1 MEGEEVAVRAVLGR
15 GGGAGCGVRGGVA
28 VENVVGGVL
37 HLLDGHVAGVGQL
50 GFGHLNERWVLGEM
64 TQTL

>member
-1 MEGEEVAVRAVLGR
+1 MLGG
-15 GGGAGCGVRGGVA
+15 GGGAGCSVRGGVA
-28 VENVVGGVL
+28 IENVVGSVL

-50 GFGHLNERWVLGEM
+50 SFGCLDERRVLGEM